1 MEERIQAI
9 LKERFGRDLDNCT
22 KSEIFEAL
30 MVITKQEMAGRKETP
45 EIRSCIISQQSF

>member
-30 MVITKQEMAGRKETP
+30 MVITKQEQVVKETP
-45 EIRSCIISQQSF
+45 EIRSCIIFQQSF